1 MKIGKKKNIK
11 LKNKDKFIQEN
22 IESSNEEVFNK
33 FVGIFKNE
41 NSNLETNY
49 KFNERLKID

>member
-41 NSNLETNY
+41 ISNLES